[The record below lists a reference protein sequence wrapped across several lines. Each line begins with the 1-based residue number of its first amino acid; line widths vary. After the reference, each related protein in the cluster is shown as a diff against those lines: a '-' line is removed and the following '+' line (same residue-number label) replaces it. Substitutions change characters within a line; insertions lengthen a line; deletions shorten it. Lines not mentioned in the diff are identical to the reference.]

1 MLQVVFYSYLALIGL
16 CLGSFLNVLADRLSM
31 QQSILGRSHCDH
43 CRRTLHWRDLIPL
56 VSFIATRGTCRRC
69 HKGLSWQY
77 PAVEMLTAASYVAA
91 WMYSPDPSLAG
102 HILTL
107 VLVSVLIV
115 IFVAD
120 IRYQI
125 IPDEMQV
132 AGILVGTAFI
142 LISPQVSAM
151 AFFQAILS
159 GVYTMFPILAI
170 YAATRGA
177 GMGFG
182 DVKWAFV
189 MGYLLGFP
197 QGWVALYV
205 AFIMGGVVGAALLL
219 SSRAKLKQKIA
230 FGPFLIA
237 ATVFI
242 FFTRQGATALFLHM
256 IGYQ

>member
-1 MLQVVFYSYLALIGL
+1 MMQLILYSYLAIIGL

-43 CRRTLHWRDLIPL
+43 CRRTLNWRDLVPL
-56 VSFIATRGTCRRC
+56 VSFLWTRGKCRRC
-69 HKGLSWQY
+69 HKKLSWQY
-77 PAVEMLTAASYVAA
+77 PAVEMLTAASYVLA
-91 WMYSPDPSLAG
+91 WMYAPHVSLVG

-107 VLVSVLIV
+107 VLISVLIV
-115 IFVAD
+115 ILLAD

-132 AGILVGTAFI
+132 AGLVVATALILV
-142 LISPQVSAM
+142 SPMASIGVFLQAM
-151 AFFQAILS
+151 LAGL
-159 GVYTMFPILAI
+159 YTMLPIFAI
-170 YAATRGA
+170 YALTRGR

-197 QGWVALYV
+197 EGWVALYA
-205 AFIMGGVVGAALLL
+205 AFILGGVVGAALLL

-237 ATVFI
+237 ATVLI
-242 FFTRQGATALFLHM
+242 YFTQSSATASFLHL

>member
-1 MLQVVFYSYLALIGL
+1 MMQLILYSYLALIGL

-43 CRRTLHWRDLIPL
+43 CRRTLNWRDLVPL
-56 VSFIATRGTCRRC
+56 FSFLWTRGKCRRC
-69 HKGLSWQY
+69 HKKLSVQY
-77 PAVEMLTAASYVAA
+77 PAVEMLTAASYVFA
-91 WMYSPDPSLAG
+91 WMYAPHASLVG

-107 VLVSVLIV
+107 ALISVLIV
-115 IFVAD
+115 IFLAD

-132 AGILVGTAFI
+132 AGLVVATALILVSPTASIGVF
-142 LISPQVSAM
+142 LQAM
-151 AFFQAILS
+151 LAGL
-159 GVYTMFPILAI
+159 YTMLPIFAI
-170 YAATRGA
+170 YALTRGR

-197 QGWVALYV
+197 EGWVALYA
-205 AFIMGGVVGAALLL
+205 AFILGGVVGAALLL

-237 ATVFI
+237 ATVFVY
-242 FFTRQGATALFLHM
+242 FTQSSATASFLHL

>member
-1 MLQVVFYSYLALIGL
+1 MYAPHAS
-16 CLGSFLNVLADRLSM
+16 
-31 QQSILGRSHCDH
+31 
-43 CRRTLHWRDLIPL
+43 L
-56 VSFIATRGTCRRC
+56 V
-69 HKGLSWQY
+69 
-77 PAVEMLTAASYVAA
+77 
-91 WMYSPDPSLAG
+91 G

-107 VLVSVLIV
+107 ALISVLIV
-115 IFVAD
+115 IFLAD

-132 AGILVGTAFI
+132 AGLVVATALILVSPTASIGVF
-142 LISPQVSAM
+142 LQAM
-151 AFFQAILS
+151 LAGL
-159 GVYTMFPILAI
+159 YTMLPIFAI
-170 YAATRGA
+170 YALTRGR

-197 QGWVALYV
+197 EGWVALYA
-205 AFIMGGVVGAALLL
+205 AFILGGVVGAALLL

-237 ATVFI
+237 ATVFVY
-242 FFTRQGATALFLHM
+242 FTQSSATASFLHL